1 MPKIQIADGLEIEVR
16 DKDGVLEMSSVP
28 EALRNVLQTEFDRAY
43 GKGAAKAGEEAKKQ
57 LETAVEQA
65 RKEAKAAG
73 GDPVL
78 AERAKNLERELSQLK
93 EAEAVRNNQHE
104 EAQRLRE
111 ERHAKELEDIR
122 RSVTERDQE
131 IERRTKRISEL
142 VTSDIRIAAI
152 KHGARE
158 QSLGELDML
167 LRGRIGLDK
176 DLKAYVKD
184 EKDPEKP
191 AVGTDGKTPVTIDGL
206 VQQYLTDHP
215 HHKAAAVGRGGGAQG
230 GSSLAGG
237 KGADRGEFGASVDR
251 VASNPTVAN
260 AADAIAKMGQ
270 RKAS

>member
-1 MPKIQIADGLEIEVR
+1 MPKIAIADGLEIEVR

-28 EALRNVLQTEFDRAY
+28 ESLRTILQTEFDRAY

-57 LETAVEQA
+57 LETEVAKA
-65 RKEAKAAG
+65 REEAKAAG

-78 AERAKNLERELSQLK
+78 AEKAKNLERELSQLK

-111 ERHAKELEDIR
+111 ERHANELAEVNKR
-122 RSVTERDQE
+122 LTEREQE

-142 VTSDIRIAAI
+142 VTADIRIAAQR
-152 KHGARE
+152 HGARD
-158 QSLGELDML
+158 QSLPELDTL

-176 DLKAYVKD
+176 DLQAYVKD

-191 AVGTDGKTPVTIDGL
+191 AVGADGKPVTIDGL

-215 HHKAAAVGRGGGAQG
+215 HHKAAAGGRGGGAQG
-230 GSSLAGG
+230 GSSLTGG
-237 KGADRGEFGASVDR
+237 KAGDRGEFGASVDK